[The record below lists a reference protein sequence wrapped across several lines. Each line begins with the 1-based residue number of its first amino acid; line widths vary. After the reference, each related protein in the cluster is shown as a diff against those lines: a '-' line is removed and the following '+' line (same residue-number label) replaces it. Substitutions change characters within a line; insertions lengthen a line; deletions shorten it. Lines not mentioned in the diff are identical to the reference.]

1 MKIGLIISNN
11 DAETC
16 WNAIR
21 YANFCLGQKDMV
33 KIFLIGKGVEC
44 EKISTEKF
52 DVIEQ
57 LQTFFQGGGKIFACG
72 TCIKSRSQKESN
84 LCPINTLKELY
95 EIVNESDKVIT
106 F

>member
-1 MKIGLIISNN
+1 MKIGIIISNN

-44 EKISTEKF
+44 EKIDTKKF
-52 DVIEQ
+52 NIIEQ
-57 LQTFFQGGGKIFACG
+57 LQKFLYDGGKIFACG
-72 TCIKSRSQKESN
+72 SCIKLRSQTESN

-95 EIVNESDKVIT
+95 EIVKESDKVIT

>member
-1 MKIGLIISNN
+1 MKIGIIVSTN

-21 YANFCLGQKDMV
+21 YANFCLGQKDTI

-44 EKISTEKF
+44 EKISTEQF
-52 DVIEQ
+52 NVVEQ
-57 LQTFFQGGGKIFACG
+57 LQKFLQGDGQVFACG
-72 TCIKSRSQKESN
+72 TCIKSRSQNESN

-95 EIVNESDKVIT
+95 EIVNQSDKVIT